1 MFGKRKTMT
10 AERKAGRGLSPDL
23 PEPIGGA
30 APVLGVYRPGLYKEK
45 ANAFLRECIGDEIY
59 GKVMSCDAGRLHHYV
74 PARVLLSQPDWE
86 KFCWIEQYG
95 TLDGFPG

>member
-1 MFGKRKTMT
+1 MFGKRKPAA
-10 AERKAGRGLSPDL
+10 AEYKNRRAPDPESPTSAGTGSP
-23 PEPIGGA
+23 A
-30 APVLGVYRPGLYKEK
+30 LGVYKPGMYKEQAK
-45 ANAFLRECIGDEIY
+45 EFLRECVGDEIS

-74 PARVLLSQPDWE
+74 PARALLSQPDWE

>member
-1 MFGKRKTMT
+1 MFGKRKQGT
-10 AERKAGRGLSPDL
+10 AEHKSRQAPNPAPPASARTGSP
-23 PEPIGGA
+23 I
-30 APVLGVYRPGLYKEK
+30 LGVYKPGLYKEK
-45 ANAFLRECIGDEIY
+45 AKEFLRECVGEEIY
-59 GKVMSCDAGRLHHYV
+59 GKVMNCDAGRLHHYV